1 MTSLSPDSGC
11 MVVLSATVEACVVST
26 AASGAVGA
34 CVVSTTASGAS
45 VVPVTASAFVVSGVI
60 ESSTFTEVAAALVVL
75 GWDGSVA
82 APPQDAMRQTASAT
96 PNRNRTGGLFQTT
109 DPDAQTRVARVTI
122 R

>member
-82 APPQDAMRQTASAT
+82 APPQDATRQMASAT
-96 PNRNRTGGLFQTT
+96 RNRDGIHGLFQTT
-109 DPDAQTRVARVTI
+109 DPDAQTRVARVFI

>member
-26 AASGAVGA
+26 TASGAVGA
-34 CVVSTTASGAS
+34 CVVSTPASGAS

-82 APPQDAMRQTASAT
+82 APPQDATRQMASAT
-96 PNRNRTGGLFQTT
+96 RNRDGINGLFQTT
-109 DPDAQTRVARVTI
+109 DPDAQARVARASI